1 MAKKYLGENA
11 VGQFVQWAIGKFA
24 AMSHKHTKSDITDF
38 PVVLTGGKQTATSTA
53 DGGENVYTFSDSVG
67 KTSTLIVR
75 NGTKGSNG
83 NTGATGK
90 GISSTAITYQ
100 ASASGTTI
108 PTADEWDTSI
118 PTTSA
123 GQYLWT
129 RIIITFS
136 DKSTVTAYGV
146 SRNGT
151 NGINGKNGTN
161 GTNGKD
167 GAAATITVG
176 TVTTGAAGSAATVKN
191 SGTSNAAVLDFTIPR
206 GATGATGATGAKGD
220 KGDTGAT
227 GATGAA
233 GKNGTNGARGSR
245 WSTGTAITG
254 TSTTAT
260 VYATG
265 ITDALVNDMYLN
277 TSTGLVYRCTVA
289 GNASTA
295 KWVYAGSIKGAAG
308 ATGATGPRGN
318 TGATGPQGPTG
329 PTGATGA
336 KGADGLTT
344 KVVVG
349 GTTFTHSNGTVT
361 VTNAAVQKA
370 VTPTAPTSGQVA
382 IYDGT
387 TGQMKSSGYT
397 IATSVPAGA
406 KFTDTNTDTKV
417 TQTLVS
423 DSANYPLLLA
433 PKSQSANATTTA
445 YFDSGVHLNPSTN
458 TIAANITGNAGSA
471 NKLGSTSAGNTN
483 TPVYFNAGVPTACGH
498 NFGQYL
504 PLAGGTVTGTLILSR
519 ATDLSGLSDKRPALI
534 VGGLPDVAHI
544 EMDANE
550 IQAKATATTVGTMYI
565 NPDGGAVGIGHN
577 TDANASA
584 LSIAD
589 AQVLSRSPFVAQRGA
604 SGIITVVSGSGGK
617 TTALPAYRTNA
628 LITAWTTGAYGTAYI
643 TGLSE
648 NMAASGGALFAG
660 SSATMSYAVA
670 KDGAITT
677 SCNPTSIKWTI
688 IYFN

>member
-24 AMSHKHTKSDITDF
+24 ALSHKHTKSDITDF

-53 DGGENVYTFSDSVG
+53 DGGENVYTFSDSAG

-108 PTADEWDTSI
+108 PTADDWSTSI
-118 PTTSA
+118 PATSA

-136 DKSTVTAYGV
+136 DKSTVTAYSV

-151 NGINGKNGTN
+151 NGTNGKNGTN
-161 GTNGKD
+161 GTNGTN

-206 GATGATGATGAKGD
+206 GATGATGA
-220 KGDTGAT
+220 
-227 GATGAA
+227 A

-265 ITDALVNDMYLN
+265 ITDALINDMYLN

-295 KWVYAGSIKGAAG
+295 KWMYAGSIKGA
-308 ATGATGPRGN
+308 
-318 TGATGPQGPTG
+318 
-329 PTGATGA
+329 TGA
-336 KGADGLTT
+336 KGAAGANGADGQDGLTT

-349 GTTFTHSNGTVT
+349 GTTFTHSNGTIT

-433 PKSQSANATTTA
+433 PKSQTANATTTA
-445 YFDSGVHLNPSTN
+445 CFDSGVYLDPSTN
-458 TIAANITGNAGSA
+458 TITANITGNAA
-471 NKLGSTSAGNTN
+471 NVTGTVAVAHGGTGVTSITGTAGLLHALFDNSIT
-483 TPVYFNAGVPTACGH
+483 NAGYVPVFTTNWADGGYMSIA
-498 NFGQYL
+498 NLRSALSVL

-519 ATDLSGLSDKRPALI
+519 TTDLSGLSDKRPALI

-589 AQVLSRSPFVAQRGA
+589 AQVLSRSPFVANAGA
-604 SGIITVVSGSGGK
+604 SGIITVVSGSGNK
-617 TTALPAYRTNA
+617 TTALPAYRTKA

-648 NMAASGGALFAG
+648 NMAAGSGGALFTG
-660 SSATMSYAVA
+660 SSTTMSYAVA

-677 SCNPTSIKWTI
+677 TCNPTSIKWTI